1 MDIKEFTHK
10 NATALKKAIGDKL
23 TCPMCGNKDFVVL
36 GGYVREDIQTKMDSW
51 VMGSQT
57 ALNMAVVVCQHCGF
71 VSHHEVSV
79 LQKMIDPEGKDGA
92 K

>member
-1 MDIKEFTHK
+1 MDIKEFTQK
-10 NATALKKAIGDKL
+10 NANALKKAIGDKL
-23 TCPMCGNKDFVVL
+23 TCPMCGHKDFVVL

-71 VSHHEVSV
+71 VSFHEVTV
-79 LQKMIDPEGKDGA
+79 LQKMLDSEDIDGTK
-92 K
+92 

>member
-57 ALNMAVVVCQHCGF
+57 ALNMAVVV
-71 VSHHEVSV
+71 
-79 LQKMIDPEGKDGA
+79 
-92 K
+92 